1 MATIIS
7 DNITS
12 PLGFTT
18 EQTYKAVREGKSGLA
33 HYPCENGKGGWNDLP
48 FPIEASLFE
57 EEQWDKIMVDGFSK
71 FESLVLHSVK
81 AAISTLLFNKE
92 RAILIL
98 SSTKGDIDE
107 LHITNYELPSPT
119 PNTQHPSSN
128 SLADSAK
135 KVSLAI
141 GIENDP
147 IVVCNACISGVS
159 AIILGQ
165 RLVDCGNFT
174 HVIVCGADVQSRFIV
189 SGFQSL
195 KALSDEPC
203 RPFDIDR
210 LGLNLGEAAASI
222 VLSREMNFPNGWK
235 VDKGAV
241 CNDAYHISAP
251 HPKGLGAGLALS
263 KMKDYYNPISVIG
276 VHGTATMYNDQ
287 MESKAIEEAGLQD
300 VPLSALKGYF
310 GHTMG
315 AAGVLETI
323 IMMRALE
330 DGMILPS
337 KGFETCGVSGKVKM
351 SDKPMMAKG
360 NTFIKM
366 LSGFGGCNGAVRV
379 SDRQLPQIIVND
391 ILISQ
396 THSVKITQ
404 DEIIVDGDR
413 LDVTSHGKEMLTEIY
428 KTKIG
433 DYPKFYKMDM
443 LSRLAFV
450 ASELLIDSEGHRSKD
465 EDQRTLNSN
474 LSTLNSSRAIV
485 FFNHSSSII
494 ADRQYLKSI
503 EKEDFYPSPAAFVY
517 TLPNITTGEIA
528 LRNGYHGETSF
539 YLLAQRNEKLMQRVI
554 KSTFIDRDTKSIIGG
569 WIDCPSEDEFECEIS
584 LFCKE

>member
-1 MATIIS
+1 VATIIS

-12 PLGFTT
+12 PLGLTT
-18 EQTYKAVREGKSGLA
+18 EQTYRAVREGKSGLA
-33 HYPCENGKGGWNDLP
+33 HYPCENGEGGWNDLP
-48 FPIEASLFE
+48 FPIEASLFKK
-57 EEQWDKIMVDGFSK
+57 EQWDKIMVDGFSK

-81 AAISTLLFNKE
+81 AAISTLIFNKE

-98 SSTKGDIDE
+98 SSTKGDVEDF
-107 LHITNYELPSPT
+107 LSPT

-135 KVSLAI
+135 KVSQAI

-147 IVVCNACISGVS
+147 IVVCNACISGIS

-203 RPFDIDR
+203 RPFDIER
-210 LGLNLGEAAASI
+210 LGLNLGEAAATI
-222 VLSREMNFPNGWK
+222 VLSREMNFPDGWK
-235 VDKGAV
+235 VDKGAI

-251 HPKGLGAGLALS
+251 HPKGLGAGMALG
-263 KMKDYYNPISVIG
+263 KMKDADNPISVIG

-287 MESKAIEEAGLQD
+287 MESKAIEMAGLQD

-404 DEIIVDGDR
+404 DEIIVDGNR
-413 LDVTSHGKEMLTEIY
+413 LDVKSHGKEMLTEVY

-450 ASELLIDSEGHRSKD
+450 ASELLIDSEGQRSKD
-465 EDQRTLNSN
+465 EGEFSISN
-474 LSTLNSSRAIV
+474 DRAIV
-485 FFNHSSSII
+485 LFNHSSSII

-503 EKEDFYPSPAAFVY
+503 EKDDFYPSPAAFVY

-539 YLLAQRNEKLMQRVI
+539 YLLAERNEKLMQRVI

-569 WIDCPSEDEFECEIS
+569 WIDCLSEDEFECEIS

>member
-1 MATIIS
+1 MATVIS
-7 DNITS
+7 NNITS
-12 PLGFTT
+12 PLGLTT
-18 EQTYKAVREGKSGLA
+18 EQTYKAVREGKSGLS
-33 HYPCENGKGGWNDLP
+33 HYPCENGEGGWNDLP
-48 FPIEASLFE
+48 FSVEASLFNK
-57 EEQWDKIMVDGFSK
+57 EQWDKIMVDGFSK

-81 AAISTLLFNKE
+81 AAISTLIFNKE

-98 SSTKGDIDE
+98 SSTKGDIE
-107 LHITNYELPSPT
+107 LLEKGEEMP
-119 PNTQHPSSN
+119 
-128 SLADSAK
+128 SLADAAK

-165 RLVDCGNFT
+165 RLVDCGNYT
-174 HVIVCGADVQSRFIV
+174 HAIVCGADVQSRFIV

-203 RPFDIDR
+203 RPFDIER
-210 LGLNLGEAAASI
+210 LGLNLGETAATI

-235 VDKGAV
+235 VDKGAI

-251 HPKGLGAGLALS
+251 HPKGLGAGMALS
-263 KMKDYYNPISVIG
+263 KMKNADNPISVIG

-287 MESKAIEEAGLQD
+287 MESKAIEMADLQD

-330 DGMILPS
+330 DNVILPS

-351 SDKPMMAKG
+351 SDKPMTTEG
-360 NTFIKM
+360 NTFVKM
-366 LSGFGGCNGAVRV
+366 LSGFGGCNGVVRV
-379 SDRQLPQIIVND
+379 SDRPLPQIIDDD
-391 ILISQ
+391 ILVSQ

-404 DEIIVDGDR
+404 DEVVVDGSR
-413 LDVTSHGKEMLTEIY
+413 LDVKSRGKEMLTEVY

-450 ASELLIDSEGHRSKD
+450 ASELLIESEG
-465 EDQRTLNSN
+465 QRTLNSN
-474 LSTLNSSRAIV
+474 PSTLDSSRAVIL
-485 FFNHSSSII
+485 FNHSSSII
-494 ADRQYLKSI
+494 ADRQYVKSI
-503 EKEDFYPSPAAFVY
+503 KKDDFFPSPAAFVY

-539 YLLAQRNEKLMQRVI
+539 YLLAERNEKLMQMVI
-554 KSTFIDRDTKSIIGG
+554 KSTFIDHDIKSVIGG

-584 LFCKE
+584 IFCKE

>member
-1 MATIIS
+1 MATVIS
-7 DNITS
+7 NNITS
-12 PLGFTT
+12 PLGLTT
-18 EQTYKAVREGKSGLA
+18 EQTYKAVREGKSGLS
-33 HYPCENGKGGWNDLP
+33 HYPCENGEGGWNDLP
-48 FPIEASLFE
+48 FSVEASLFNK
-57 EEQWDKIMVDGFSK
+57 EQWDKIMVDGFSK

-81 AAISTLLFNKE
+81 AAISTLIFNKE

-98 SSTKGDIDE
+98 SSTKGDIE
-107 LHITNYELPSPT
+107 LLEKGEEMP
-119 PNTQHPSSN
+119 
-128 SLADSAK
+128 SLADAAK

-165 RLVDCGNFT
+165 RLVDCGNYT
-174 HVIVCGADVQSRFIV
+174 HAIVCGADVQSRFIV

-203 RPFDIDR
+203 RPFDIER
-210 LGLNLGEAAASI
+210 LGLNLGETAATI

-235 VDKGAV
+235 VDKGAI

-251 HPKGLGAGLALS
+251 HPKGLGAGMALS
-263 KMKDYYNPISVIG
+263 KMKNADNPISVIG

-287 MESKAIEEAGLQD
+287 MESKAIEMADLQD

-330 DGMILPS
+330 DNMILPS

-351 SDKPMMAKG
+351 SDMPMKAEG
-360 NTFIKM
+360 NTFVKM
-366 LSGFGGCNGAVRV
+366 LSGFGGCNGAIRV
-379 SDRQLPQIIVND
+379 SDSSLPMIIVND
-391 ILISQ
+391 ILVRQS
-396 THSVKITQ
+396 HSVKITQ
-404 DEIIVDGDR
+404 DEILVDGNR
-413 LDVTSHGKEMLTEIY
+413 FDVQSRGKEMLTEVY

-433 DYPKFYKMDM
+433 DYPKFYKMDVR
-443 LSRLAFV
+443 SRLAFV
-450 ASELLIDSEGHRSKD
+450 ASELIIESEG
-465 EDQRTLNSN
+465 QRTLNSN
-474 LSTLNSSRAIV
+474 PSTLNSSRAV
-485 FFNHSSSII
+485 VLFNHSSSII
-494 ADRQYLKSI
+494 ADRQYVKSI
-503 EKEDFYPSPAAFVY
+503 KKDDFFPSPAAYVY

-539 YLLAQRNEKLMQRVI
+539 YLLAERNEELMQRVI
-554 KSTFIDRDTKSIIGG
+554 KSTFIDRDVKSVIGG
-569 WIDCPSEDEFECEIS
+569 WIDCPSEEEFECEIS
-584 LFCKE
+584 IFCKE

>member
-12 PLGFTT
+12 PLGQTT
-18 EQTYKAVREGKSGLA
+18 EQTYKAVREGKSGLS
-33 HYPCENGKGGWNDLP
+33 HYPCENGEGGWNDLP
-48 FPIEASLFE
+48 FSVEASLFNK
-57 EEQWDKIMVDGFSK
+57 EQWDKIMVDGFSK

-81 AAISTLLFNKE
+81 AAISTLIFNKE

-98 SSTKGDIDE
+98 SSTKGDIE
-107 LHITNYELPSPT
+107 LLEKGEEMP
-119 PNTQHPSSN
+119 
-128 SLADSAK
+128 SLADAAK

-165 RLVDCGNFT
+165 RLVDCGNYT
-174 HVIVCGADVQSRFIV
+174 HAIVCGADVQSRFIV

-203 RPFDIDR
+203 RPFDIER
-210 LGLNLGEAAASI
+210 LGLNLGEAAATI
-222 VLSREMNFPNGWK
+222 VLSREMNSPNGWK

-251 HPKGLGAGLALS
+251 HPKGLGAGMALS
-263 KMKDYYNPISVIG
+263 KMKDADNSISVIG

-323 IMMRALE
+323 IVMRALE
-330 DGMILPS
+330 DNVILPS
-337 KGFETCGVSGKVKM
+337 KGFETCGVSGKVKV
-351 SDKPMMAKG
+351 SDKPMTAEG
-360 NTFIKM
+360 NTFVKM
-366 LSGFGGCNGAVRV
+366 LSGFGGCNGVVRV
-379 SDRQLPQIIVND
+379 SNRPLPQIIDND
-391 ILISQ
+391 ILVSQ

-404 DEIIVDGDR
+404 DEIVVDGNR
-413 LDVTSHGKEMLTEIY
+413 LDVKSHGKEMLTEVY

-443 LSRLAFV
+443 LSRLAFI
-450 ASELLIDSEGHRSKD
+450 ASELIIESEG
-465 EDQRTLNSN
+465 QRTLNSN
-474 LSTLNSSRAIV
+474 PSTLNSSRAV
-485 FFNHSSSII
+485 VLFNHSSSII
-494 ADRQYLKSI
+494 ADRQYVKSI
-503 EKEDFYPSPAAFVY
+503 EKDDFFPSPAAFVY

-539 YLLAQRNEKLMQRVI
+539 YLLAERNEKLMQRVI
-554 KSTFIDRDTKSIIGG
+554 KSTFIDSDIKSVIGG
-569 WIDCPSEDEFECEIS
+569 WIDCPSEEEFECEIS
-584 LFCKE
+584 IFCKE

>member
-1 MATIIS
+1 MATVIS

-12 PLGFTT
+12 PLGLTT
-18 EQTYKAVREGKSGLA
+18 EQTYKAVREGKSGLS
-33 HYPCENGKGGWNDLP
+33 HYPCENGEGGWNDLP
-48 FPIEASLFE
+48 FPIEASLFSK
-57 EEQWDKIMVDGFSK
+57 EQWDKIMVNGFSK

-81 AAISTLLFNKE
+81 AAISTLIFNKE

-98 SSTKGDIDE
+98 SSTKGDIE
-107 LHITNYELPSPT
+107 LLEKGEDMP
-119 PNTQHPSSN
+119 
-128 SLADSAK
+128 SLADAAK

-165 RLVDCGNFT
+165 RLVDCGNYT

-203 RPFDIDR
+203 KPFDIER
-210 LGLNLGEAAASI
+210 LGLNLGEAAATI
-222 VLSREMNFPNGWK
+222 VLSREIDFPKGWK

-263 KMKDYYNPISVIG
+263 KMKEADAPISVIG

-287 MESKAIEEAGLQD
+287 MESKAIEMAELQS

-330 DGMILPS
+330 DNVILPS

-351 SDKPMMAKG
+351 SDKLMTAEG
-360 NTFIKM
+360 HTFVKM
-366 LSGFGGCNGAVRV
+366 LSGFGGCNGAIRV
-379 SDRQLPQIIVND
+379 SDSSLPMIIVND
-391 ILISQ
+391 ILVRQS
-396 THSVKITQ
+396 HSVKITQ
-404 DEIIVDGDR
+404 DEIIVDGNR
-413 LDVTSHGKEMLTEIY
+413 LDVKSHGKEMLTEVY

-450 ASELLIDSEGHRSKD
+450 ASELLIEFEG
-465 EDQRTLNSN
+465 QRTLNSTP
-474 LSTLNSSRAIV
+474 STLNTNRAV
-485 FFNHSSSII
+485 VLFNHSSSII
-494 ADRQYLKSI
+494 ADRQYVKSI
-503 EKEDFYPSPAAFVY
+503 EKNDFFPSPAAFVY

-539 YLLAQRNEKLMQRVI
+539 YLLAERNEKLMQRVI
-554 KSTFIDRDTKSIIGG
+554 KSTFIDRDIKSVIGG

-584 LFCKE
+584 IFSKE

>member
-1 MATIIS
+1 MATVIS

-12 PLGFTT
+12 PLGLTT
-18 EQTYKAVREGKSGLA
+18 EQTYKAVCQGKSGLS
-33 HYPCENGKGGWNDLP
+33 HYPCENGEGGWNDLP
-48 FPIEASLFE
+48 FPIEASLFSK
-57 EEQWDKIMVDGFSK
+57 EQWDKILVEGFSK

-81 AAISTLLFNKE
+81 AAISTLIFNKE

-98 SSTKGDIDE
+98 SSTKGDIE
-107 LHITNYELPSPT
+107 LLEKGEEMP
-119 PNTQHPSSN
+119 
-128 SLADSAK
+128 SLADAAK

-165 RLVDCGNFT
+165 RLVDCGNYT

-189 SGFQSL
+189 SGFQAL

-203 RPFDIDR
+203 RPFDIER
-210 LGLNLGEAAASI
+210 LGLNLGEAAATI

-235 VDKGAV
+235 VDKGTV

-251 HPKGLGAGLALS
+251 HPKGLGAGMALS
-263 KMKDYYNPISVIG
+263 KMKDADAPISVIG

-287 MESKAIEEAGLQD
+287 MESKAIEMAELES

-323 IMMRALE
+323 IVMKALE
-330 DGMILPS
+330 DDVILPS

-351 SDKPMMAKG
+351 SDKLMTVEG
-360 NTFIKM
+360 HTFVKM
-366 LSGFGGCNGAVRV
+366 LSGFGGCNGAIRV
-379 SDRQLPQIIVND
+379 SDSSLPMIIVND
-391 ILISQ
+391 ILVRQS
-396 THSVKITQ
+396 HSVKITQ
-404 DEIIVDGDR
+404 DEIVVDGNR
-413 LDVTSHGKEMLTEIY
+413 LDVKSHGKEMLTEVY

-450 ASELLIDSEGHRSKD
+450 ASELLIES
-465 EDQRTLNSN
+465 EDQRTQNSN
-474 LSTLNSSRAIV
+474 PSTQNSDRAV
-485 FFNHSSSII
+485 VLFNHSSSII
-494 ADRQYLKSI
+494 ADRQYVKSI
-503 EKEDFYPSPAAFVY
+503 EKDDFFPSPAAFVY

-539 YLLAQRNEKLMQRVI
+539 YLLAERNEKLMQRVI
-554 KSTFIDRDTKSIIGG
+554 KSTFIDRDIKSVIGG
-569 WIDCPSEDEFECEIS
+569 WIDCPSEDKFECEIS
-584 LFCKE
+584 IFSKE

>member
-1 MATIIS
+1 MASVIS

-12 PLGFTT
+12 PLGLTT
-18 EQTYKAVREGKSGLA
+18 EQTYKAVCEGTSGLK
-33 HYPCENGKGGWNDLP
+33 HYPCEDGKGGWNDLP
-48 FPIEASLFE
+48 FPIEASLFCK
-57 EEQWDKIMVDGFSK
+57 EQWDKIMVDGFSK
-71 FESLVLHSVK
+71 FESLVLYSVK
-81 AAISTLLFNKE
+81 AAISTLTFDKE

-98 SSTKGDIDE
+98 SSTKGDIE
-107 LHITNYELPSPT
+107 LLEKGEDMP
-119 PNTQHPSSN
+119 
-128 SLADSAK
+128 SLADAAK
-135 KVSLAI
+135 KVSQAI

-165 RLVDCGNFT
+165 RLVDCDNYT
-174 HVIVCGADVQSRFIV
+174 HAIVCGADVQSRFIV

-203 RPFDIDR
+203 KPFDIER
-210 LGLNLGEAAASI
+210 LGLNLGEAAAAI
-222 VLSREMNFPNGWK
+222 VLSREFDFPNGWK

-251 HPKGLGAGLALS
+251 HPKGLGAGLALG
-263 KMKDYYNPISVIG
+263 KVKDADKSISVIG

-287 MESKAIEEAGLQD
+287 MESKAIEMAALQD

-330 DGMILPS
+330 DGVILPS
-337 KGFETCGVSGKVKM
+337 KGYETCGVSGKVKM
-351 SDKPMMAKG
+351 SDKPMTAEG

-379 SDRQLPQIIVND
+379 SDRTFSQVIVND
-391 ILISQ
+391 ILVKQS
-396 THSVKITQ
+396 HSVRITQ
-404 DEIIVDGDR
+404 EEIVVDGER
-413 LDVTSHGKEMLTEIY
+413 LSLESRGKEMLTEVY

-433 DYPKFYKMDM
+433 DYPKFYKMDI
-443 LSRLAFV
+443 LSRLAFI
-450 ASELLIDSEGHRSKD
+450 ASELLIESEGQRSKD
-465 EDQRTLNSN
+465 EGQFSISQD
-474 LSTLNSSRAIV
+474 RAV
-485 FFNHSSSII
+485 VLFNHSSSII
-494 ADRQYLKSI
+494 ADRQYIKSI
-503 EKEDFYPSPAAFVY
+503 EKDDFFPSPAAFVY

-528 LRNGYHGETSF
+528 LRNGYHCETSF
-539 YLLAQRNEKLMQRVI
+539 YLLAERNEKLMQRVI
-554 KSTFIDRDTKSIIGG
+554 KSTFIDRDIKSVIGG
-569 WIDCPSEDEFECEIS
+569 WIDCPSEDMFECDIRIYV
-584 LFCKE
+584 KE

>member
-1 MATIIS
+1 MATVIS

-12 PLGFTT
+12 PLGLTT
-18 EQTYKAVREGKSGLA
+18 GQTYKAVCEGKSGLA
-33 HYPCENGKGGWNDLP
+33 HYPCEDGKGGWNDLP
-48 FPIEASLFE
+48 FPIEASLFK

-81 AAISTLLFNKE
+81 SAISTLDFDKE

-98 SSTKGDIDE
+98 SSTKGDIE
-107 LHITNYELPSPT
+107 LLEKGEDML
-119 PNTQHPSSN
+119 

-165 RLVDCGNFT
+165 RLVDCGNYT
-174 HVIVCGADVQSRFIV
+174 HVIVCGADVQGRFIV

-203 RPFDIDR
+203 RPFDIER
-210 LGLNLGEAAASI
+210 LGLNLGEAAATI
-222 VLSREMNFPNGWK
+222 VLSREMDFPKGWK

-251 HPKGLGAGLALS
+251 HPKGLGAGLALG
-263 KMKDYYNPISVIG
+263 KMKDADEPISVIG

-287 MESKAIEEAGLQD
+287 MESKAIEMAELQD

-323 IMMRALE
+323 IMMRALG
-330 DGMILPS
+330 DGVILPS

-351 SDKPMMAKG
+351 SDKQMTAEG
-360 NTFIKM
+360 NTFVKM

-379 SDRQLPQIIVND
+379 SDRTLPQIIDNE
-391 ILISQ
+391 ILVKQS
-396 THSVKITQ
+396 HSVKITQ
-404 DEIIVDGDR
+404 EEIIVDGER
-413 LDVTSHGKEMLTEIY
+413 LDLELRGKEMLTEVY

-450 ASELLIDSEGHRSKD
+450 ASELLIGCEGQRSKD
-465 EDQRTLNSN
+465 EGQ
-474 LSTLNSSRAIV
+474 LSISKDRAV
-485 FFNHSSSII
+485 VLFNHSSSII
-494 ADRQYLKSI
+494 ADRQYVKSI
-503 EKEDFYPSPAAFVY
+503 EKDDFFPSPAAFVY

-539 YLLAQRNEKLMQRVI
+539 YLLAERNEKLMQRVI
-554 KSTFIDRDTKSIIGG
+554 KSTFIDRDIKSVIGG
-569 WIDCPSEDEFECEIS
+569 WIDCPSEDKFECEINI
-584 LFCKE
+584 FDKV

>member
-1 MATIIS
+1 MATVIS

-12 PLGFTT
+12 PLGLTT
-18 EQTYKAVREGKSGLA
+18 EQTYKAVRQGKSGLA
-33 HYPCENGKGGWNDLP
+33 HYPCEDGKGGWNDLP
-48 FPIEASLFE
+48 FPIEASLFNK
-57 EEQWDKIMVDGFSK
+57 EQWDKIMVDGFSK

-81 AAISTLLFNKE
+81 AAISTMVFNKE

-107 LHITNYELPSPT
+107 LQITNYELPSPT

-128 SLADSAK
+128 TLADAAK
-135 KVSLAI
+135 KVSMAI

-165 RLVDCGNFT
+165 RLVDCGNYT
-174 HVIVCGADVQSRFIV
+174 HAIVCGADVQSRFIV

-203 RPFDIDR
+203 RPFDIER
-210 LGLNLGEAAASI
+210 LGLNLGEAAATI
-222 VLSREMNFPNGWK
+222 VLSREFDFPNGWK

-251 HPKGLGAGLALS
+251 HPKGLGAGLALR
-263 KMKDYYNPISVIG
+263 KMKDADNPIFVIG

-287 MESKAIEEAGLQD
+287 MESKAIEEAELQD

-330 DGMILPS
+330 DGVILPS
-337 KGFETCGVSGKVKM
+337 KGYDTCGVSGKVKM
-351 SDKPMMAKG
+351 SGKLMTAEG
-360 NTFIKM
+360 NTFVKM

-379 SDRQLPQIIVND
+379 SDRSLSMTIVND
-391 ILISQ
+391 ILVSQ
-396 THSVKITQ
+396 THSVSITQ
-404 DEIIVDGDR
+404 DEIIVDGNR
-413 LDVTSHGKEMLTEIY
+413 LDVKSHGKEMLTEVY

-450 ASELLIDSEGHRSKD
+450 ASELLIESEG
-465 EDQRTLNSN
+465 QRAKGKSLKAKGKSQ
-474 LSTLNSSRAIV
+474 RAV
-485 FFNHSSSII
+485 VLFNHSSSII
-494 ADRQYLKSI
+494 ADRQYMKSI
-503 EKEDFYPSPAAFVY
+503 EKDDFFPSPAAFVY

-539 YLLAQRNEKLMQRVI
+539 YLLAERNEELMQRVI
-554 KSTFIDRDTKSIIGG
+554 KSTFIDREIKSIIGG
-569 WIDCPSEDEFECEIS
+569 WIDCPSEDKFECEIKIFS
-584 LFCKE
+584 VKE

>member
-1 MATIIS
+1 MATVIS

-12 PLGFTT
+12 PLGLTT
-18 EQTYKAVREGKSGLA
+18 EQTYKAVRQGKSGLS
-33 HYPCENGKGGWNDLP
+33 HYPCENGEGGWNDLP
-48 FPIEASLFE
+48 FPIEASLFNK
-57 EEQWDKIMVDGFSK
+57 EQWDKIMVDGFSK

-81 AAISTLLFNKE
+81 AAISTLIFNKE

-98 SSTKGDIDE
+98 SSTKGDIE
-107 LHITNYELPSPT
+107 LLEKGEDMS
-119 PNTQHPSSN
+119 
-128 SLADSAK
+128 SLADAAK
-135 KVSLAI
+135 KVSMAI

-165 RLVDCGNFT
+165 RLVDCGNYSN
-174 HVIVCGADVQSRFIV
+174 VIVCGADVQSRFIV
-189 SGFQSL
+189 SGFQAL
-195 KALSDEPC
+195 KALSEEPC
-203 RPFDIDR
+203 RPFDIER
-210 LGLNLGEAAASI
+210 LGLNLGEAAATI
-222 VLSREMNFPNGWK
+222 VLSSEMNSPKGWK
-235 VDKGAV
+235 IDKGAI

-251 HPKGLGAGLALS
+251 HPKGLGAGMALR
-263 KMKDYYNPISVIG
+263 KMKDADNPISVIG

-287 MESKAIEEAGLQD
+287 MESKAIEMAELQD

-323 IMMRALE
+323 ITMRALE
-330 DGMILPS
+330 DGLILPS
-337 KGFETCGVSGKVKM
+337 KGFETCGVSGKVKI
-351 SDKPMMAKG
+351 SDKSVMVHG
-360 NTFIKM
+360 NTFVKM

-379 SDRQLPQIIVND
+379 SDRFLPMIIVND
-391 ILISQ
+391 ILVSQ
-396 THSVKITQ
+396 THSVRITQ
-404 DEIIVDGDR
+404 DEIVVDGNR
-413 LDVTSHGKEMLTEIY
+413 LDVKSHGKEMLTEVY

-433 DYPKFYKMDM
+433 NYPKFYKMDM

-450 ASELLIDSEGHRSKD
+450 ASELLIGCD
-465 EDQRTLNSN
+465 EENDDHSN
-474 LSTLNSSRAIV
+474 DRAV
-485 FFNHSSSII
+485 VLFNHSSSII

-503 EKEDFYPSPAAFVY
+503 EKDDFYPSPAAFVY

-539 YLLAQRNEKLMQRVI
+539 YLLAERNEKLMQRVI
-554 KSTFIDRDTKSIIGG
+554 KSTFIDRDIKSVIGG

>member
-1 MATIIS
+1 MATVIS

-12 PLGFTT
+12 PLGLTT
-18 EQTYKAVREGKSGLA
+18 EQTYKAVREGRSGLS
-33 HYPCENGKGGWNDLP
+33 HYPCENGEGGWNDLP
-48 FPIEASLFE
+48 FPIEASLFNK
-57 EEQWDKIMVDGFSK
+57 EQWDKIMVDGFSK

-81 AAISTLLFNKE
+81 AAISTLIFNKE

-98 SSTKGDIDE
+98 SSTKGDIE
-107 LHITNYELPSPT
+107 LLEKGEEMP
-119 PNTQHPSSN
+119 
-128 SLADSAK
+128 SLADAAK

-165 RLVDCGNFT
+165 RLVDCGNYT

-203 RPFDIDR
+203 RPFDIER
-210 LGLNLGEAAASI
+210 LGLNLGEAAATI
-222 VLSREMNFPNGWK
+222 VLSREINFPKGWK

-263 KMKDYYNPISVIG
+263 KMKEADAPISVIG

-287 MESKAIEEAGLQD
+287 MESKAIEMAELQS

-330 DGMILPS
+330 DDVILPS

-351 SDKPMMAKG
+351 SDKLMTAEG
-360 NTFIKM
+360 HTFVKM
-366 LSGFGGCNGAVRV
+366 LSGFGGCNGAIRV
-379 SDRQLPQIIVND
+379 SDSSLPMIIVND
-391 ILISQ
+391 ILVRQS
-396 THSVKITQ
+396 HSVKITQ
-404 DEIIVDGDR
+404 DEILVDGNR
-413 LDVTSHGKEMLTEIY
+413 FDVQSRGKEMLTEVY

-443 LSRLAFV
+443 LSRLAFI
-450 ASELLIDSEGHRSKD
+450 ASELLIEFEG
-465 EDQRTLNSN
+465 QRTLNPN
-474 LSTLNSSRAIV
+474 LSTLTSNRAV
-485 FFNHSSSII
+485 VLFNHSSSII
-494 ADRQYLKSI
+494 ADRQYVKSI
-503 EKEDFYPSPAAFVY
+503 EKDDFFPSPAAFVY

-539 YLLAQRNEKLMQRVI
+539 YLLADRNEKLMQRVI
-554 KSTFIDRDTKSIIGG
+554 KSTFIDRDIKSVIGG

-584 LFCKE
+584 IFSKE

>member
-12 PLGFTT
+12 PLGLTT
-18 EQTYKAVREGKSGLA
+18 EQTYKAVCQGKSGLS
-33 HYPCENGKGGWNDLP
+33 HYPCENGEGGWNDLP
-48 FPIEASLFE
+48 FPIEASLFNK
-57 EEQWDKIMVDGFSK
+57 EQWDKIMVDGFSK

-81 AAISTLLFNKE
+81 AAISTLIFNKE

-98 SSTKGDIDE
+98 SSTKGDIE
-107 LHITNYELPSPT
+107 LLEKGEDMP
-119 PNTQHPSSN
+119 
-128 SLADSAK
+128 SLADAAK
-135 KVSLAI
+135 KVSMAI

-165 RLVDCGNFT
+165 RLVDCGNYSN
-174 HVIVCGADVQSRFIV
+174 VIVCGADVQSRFIV

-195 KALSDEPC
+195 KALSEEPC
-203 RPFDIDR
+203 RPFDIER
-210 LGLNLGEAAASI
+210 LGLNLGEAAATI
-222 VLSREMNFPNGWK
+222 VLSSEMNSPKGWK

-251 HPKGLGAGLALS
+251 HPKGLGAGMALC
-263 KMKDYYNPISVIG
+263 KMKDADNPISVIG

-287 MESKAIEEAGLQD
+287 MESKAIEMAELQD

-330 DGMILPS
+330 DDVILPS
-337 KGFETCGVSGKVKM
+337 KGYETCGVSGKVKM
-351 SDKPMMAKG
+351 SDKSVMVHG
-360 NTFIKM
+360 NTFVKM

-379 SDRQLPQIIVND
+379 SDRFLPMIIVND
-391 ILISQ
+391 ILVSQ
-396 THSVKITQ
+396 THSVRITQ
-404 DEIIVDGDR
+404 DEIIVDGNR
-413 LDVTSHGKEMLTEIY
+413 LDVKSHGKEMLTEVY

-450 ASELLIDSEGHRSKD
+450 ASELLIESEG
-465 EDQRTLNSN
+465 QRAKGKSLKAKVESQ
-474 LSTLNSSRAIV
+474 RAV
-485 FFNHSSSII
+485 VLFNHSSSII
-494 ADRQYLKSI
+494 ADRQYMKSI
-503 EKEDFYPSPAAFVY
+503 EKDDFFPSPAAFVY

-539 YLLAQRNEKLMQRVI
+539 YILAERNEKLMQRVI
-554 KSTFIDRDTKSIIGG
+554 KSTFIDREIKSIIGG
-569 WIDCPSEDEFECEIS
+569 WIDCPSEDKFECDIRIYV
-584 LFCKE
+584 KQ

>member
-12 PLGFTT
+12 PLGLTT
-18 EQTYKAVREGKSGLA
+18 EQTYKAVRQGKSGLS
-33 HYPCENGKGGWNDLP
+33 HYPCENGEGGWNDLP
-48 FPIEASLFE
+48 FPIEASLFKK
-57 EEQWDKIMVDGFSK
+57 EQWDKIMVDGFSK

-81 AAISTLLFNKE
+81 AAISTLIFNKE

-98 SSTKGDIDE
+98 SSTKGDIE
-107 LHITNYELPSPT
+107 LLEKGEDMP
-119 PNTQHPSSN
+119 
-128 SLADSAK
+128 SLANAAK
-135 KVSLAI
+135 KVSMAI

-165 RLVDCGNFT
+165 RLVDCGNYSN
-174 HVIVCGADVQSRFIV
+174 VIVCGADVQSRFIV
-189 SGFQSL
+189 SGFQAL
-195 KALSDEPC
+195 KALSEEPC
-203 RPFDIDR
+203 RPFDIER
-210 LGLNLGEAAASI
+210 LGLNLGEAAATI
-222 VLSREMNFPNGWK
+222 VLSSEMNSPKGWK

-251 HPKGLGAGLALS
+251 HPKGLGAGMALC
-263 KMKDYYNPISVIG
+263 KMKDADNLISVIG

-287 MESKAIEEAGLQD
+287 MESKAIEMAELQD

-330 DGMILPS
+330 DDVILPS
-337 KGFETCGVSGKVKM
+337 KGYETCGVSGKVKM
-351 SDKPMMAKG
+351 SDKPMTAEG
-360 NTFIKM
+360 NTFVKM

-379 SDRQLPQIIVND
+379 SDRFLPMIIVND
-391 ILISQ
+391 ILVSQ

-404 DEIIVDGDR
+404 DEIVVDGNR
-413 LDVTSHGKEMLTEIY
+413 LDVKSNGKEMLTEVY

-450 ASELLIDSEGHRSKD
+450 ASELLIEAEG
-465 EDQRTLNSN
+465 QRTLNSN
-474 LSTLNSSRAIV
+474 PSTLNYSRAIV
-485 FFNHSSSII
+485 LFNHSSSII
-494 ADRQYLKSI
+494 ADRQYVKSI
-503 EKEDFYPSPAAFVY
+503 EKDDFFPSPAAFVY

-539 YLLAQRNEKLMQRVI
+539 YLLAERNEKLMQRVI
-554 KSTFIDRDTKSIIGG
+554 KSTFIDRDIKSVIGG

-584 LFCKE
+584 VFCKE

>member
-1 MATIIS
+1 
-7 DNITS
+7 
-12 PLGFTT
+12 
-18 EQTYKAVREGKSGLA
+18 
-33 HYPCENGKGGWNDLP
+33 
-48 FPIEASLFE
+48 
-57 EEQWDKIMVDGFSK
+57 MVNGFSK
-71 FESLVLHSVK
+71 FESLVLYSVK
-81 AAISTLLFNKE
+81 AAISTLIFNKE

-98 SSTKGDIDE
+98 SSTKGDIE
-107 LHITNYELPSPT
+107 LLEKGEEMP
-119 PNTQHPSSN
+119 
-128 SLADSAK
+128 SLADAAK

-165 RLVDCGNFT
+165 RLVDCGNYT
-174 HVIVCGADVQSRFIV
+174 HAIVCGADVQSRFIV

-203 RPFDIDR
+203 RPFDIER
-210 LGLNLGEAAASI
+210 LGLNLGEAAATI
-222 VLSREMNFPNGWK
+222 VLSREMNSPNGWK

-251 HPKGLGAGLALS
+251 HPKGLGAGMALS
-263 KMKDYYNPISVIG
+263 KMKNADNPISVIG

-287 MESKAIEEAGLQD
+287 MESKAIEMADLQD

-330 DGMILPS
+330 DNVILPS

-351 SDKPMMAKG
+351 SDKSMTAEG
-360 NTFIKM
+360 NTFVKM
-366 LSGFGGCNGAVRV
+366 LSGFGGCNGVVRV
-379 SDRQLPQIIVND
+379 SDRPLPQIIDND
-391 ILISQ
+391 ILVSQ

-404 DEIIVDGDR
+404 DEVVVDGSR
-413 LDVTSHGKEMLTEIY
+413 LDVKSRGKEMLTEVY

-450 ASELLIDSEGHRSKD
+450 ASELLIESEG
-465 EDQRTLNSN
+465 QRTLNSN
-474 LSTLNSSRAIV
+474 SSTLNSSRAV
-485 FFNHSSSII
+485 VLFNHSSSII
-494 ADRQYLKSI
+494 ADRQYVKSI
-503 EKEDFYPSPAAFVY
+503 EKDDFFPSPAAFVY

-539 YLLAQRNEKLMQRVI
+539 YLLAERNEELMQRVI
-554 KSTFIDRDTKSIIGG
+554 KSTFIDRDVKSVIGG

-584 LFCKE
+584 IFCKE

>member
-12 PLGFTT
+12 PLGQTT
-18 EQTYKAVREGKSGLA
+18 EQTYKAVREGKSGLS
-33 HYPCENGKGGWNDLP
+33 HYPCENGEGGWNDLP
-48 FPIEASLFE
+48 FSVEASLFNK
-57 EEQWDKIMVDGFSK
+57 EQWDKIMVDGFSK

-81 AAISTLLFNKE
+81 AAISTLIFNKE

-98 SSTKGDIDE
+98 SSTKGDIE
-107 LHITNYELPSPT
+107 LLEKGEEMP
-119 PNTQHPSSN
+119 
-128 SLADSAK
+128 SLADAAK

-165 RLVDCGNFT
+165 RLVDCGNYT
-174 HVIVCGADVQSRFIV
+174 HAIVCGADVQSRFIV

-203 RPFDIDR
+203 RPFDIER
-210 LGLNLGEAAASI
+210 LGLNLGEAAATI
-222 VLSREMNFPNGWK
+222 VLSREMNSPNGWK

-251 HPKGLGAGLALS
+251 HPKGLGAGMALS
-263 KMKDYYNPISVIG
+263 KMKDADNPISVIG

-287 MESKAIEEAGLQD
+287 MESKAIEMANLQD

-323 IMMRALE
+323 IVMRALE
-330 DGMILPS
+330 DNVILPS
-337 KGFETCGVSGKVKM
+337 KGFETCGVSGKVKV
-351 SDKPMMAKG
+351 SDKPMTAEG
-360 NTFIKM
+360 NTFVKM
-366 LSGFGGCNGAVRV
+366 LSGFGGCNGVVRV
-379 SDRQLPQIIVND
+379 SNRPLPQIIDND
-391 ILISQ
+391 ILVSQ

-404 DEIIVDGDR
+404 DEVVVDGSR
-413 LDVTSHGKEMLTEIY
+413 LDVKSRGKEMLTEVY

-443 LSRLAFV
+443 LSRLAFI
-450 ASELLIDSEGHRSKD
+450 ASELIIESEG
-465 EDQRTLNSN
+465 QRTLNSN
-474 LSTLNSSRAIV
+474 PSTLNSSRAV
-485 FFNHSSSII
+485 VLFNHSSSII
-494 ADRQYLKSI
+494 ADRQYVKSI
-503 EKEDFYPSPAAFVY
+503 EKDDFFPSPAAFVY

-539 YLLAQRNEKLMQRVI
+539 YLLAERNEKLMQRVI
-554 KSTFIDRDTKSIIGG
+554 KSTFIDSDIKSVIGG
-569 WIDCPSEDEFECEIS
+569 WIDCPSEEEFECEIS
-584 LFCKE
+584 IFCKE

>member
-12 PLGFTT
+12 PLGLTT
-18 EQTYKAVREGKSGLA
+18 EQTYKAVCQGKSGLL
-33 HYPCENGKGGWNDLP
+33 HYPCENGEGGWNDLP
-48 FPIEASLFE
+48 FPIEASLFNK
-57 EEQWDKIMVDGFSK
+57 EQWDKILVDGFSK
-71 FESLVLHSVK
+71 FESLVLYSVK
-81 AAISTLLFNKE
+81 AAISTLIFNKE

-98 SSTKGDIDE
+98 SSTKGDIE
-107 LHITNYELPSPT
+107 LLEKGEDIP
-119 PNTQHPSSN
+119 
-128 SLADSAK
+128 SLADAAK
-135 KVSLAI
+135 KVSMAI

-165 RLVDCGNFT
+165 RLVDCGNYSN
-174 HVIVCGADVQSRFIV
+174 VIVCGADVQSRFIV

-195 KALSDEPC
+195 KALSEEPC
-203 RPFDIDR
+203 RPFDIER
-210 LGLNLGEAAASI
+210 LGLNLGEAAATI
-222 VLSREMNFPNGWK
+222 VLSSEMNSPKGWK

-251 HPKGLGAGLALS
+251 HPKGLGAGMALC
-263 KMKDYYNPISVIG
+263 KMKDADNPISVIG

-287 MESKAIEEAGLQD
+287 MESKAIEMAELQD

-330 DGMILPS
+330 DDVILPS
-337 KGFETCGVSGKVKM
+337 KGYETCGVSGKVKM
-351 SDKPMMAKG
+351 SDKSVMVHG
-360 NTFIKM
+360 NTFVKM

-379 SDRQLPQIIVND
+379 SDRFLPMIIVND
-391 ILISQ
+391 ILVSQ
-396 THSVKITQ
+396 THSVRITQ
-404 DEIIVDGDR
+404 DEIIVDGNR
-413 LDVTSHGKEMLTEIY
+413 LDVKSHGKEMLTEVY

-443 LSRLAFV
+443 LSRLAFI
-450 ASELLIDSEGHRSKD
+450 ASELLIEAEGQRSKGKSQKAKV
-465 EDQRTLNSN
+465 ESQRAVVL
-474 LSTLNSSRAIV
+474 
-485 FFNHSSSII
+485 FNHSSSII
-494 ADRQYLKSI
+494 ADRQYVKSI
-503 EKEDFYPSPAAFVY
+503 EKDDFFPSPAAFVY

-539 YLLAQRNEKLMQRVI
+539 YLLAERNEKLMQRVI
-554 KSTFIDRDTKSIIGG
+554 KSTFIDRDIKSIIGG
-569 WIDCPSEDEFECEIS
+569 WIDCPSEDMFECDIRIYV
-584 LFCKE
+584 KQ

>member
-1 MATIIS
+1 MATVIS
-7 DNITS
+7 NNITS
-12 PLGFTT
+12 PLGLTT
-18 EQTYKAVREGKSGLA
+18 EQTYKAVREGKSGLS
-33 HYPCENGKGGWNDLP
+33 HYPCENGEGGWNDLP
-48 FPIEASLFE
+48 FSIEASLFKK
-57 EEQWDKIMVDGFSK
+57 EQWDEIVVDGFSK

-81 AAISTLLFNKE
+81 EAISTLIFNKE

-98 SSTKGDIDE
+98 SSTKGDIE
-107 LHITNYELPSPT
+107 LLEKGEEMP
-119 PNTQHPSSN
+119 
-128 SLADSAK
+128 SLADAAK

-165 RLVDCGNFT
+165 RLVDCGNYT

-203 RPFDIDR
+203 RPFDIER
-210 LGLNLGEAAASI
+210 LGLNLGEAAATI
-222 VLSREMNFPNGWK
+222 VLSREMNSPNGWK

-251 HPKGLGAGLALS
+251 HPKGLGAGMALS
-263 KMKDYYNPISVIG
+263 KMKNADNPISVIG

-287 MESKAIEEAGLQD
+287 MESKAIEMADLQD

-330 DGMILPS
+330 DNMILPS
-337 KGFETCGVSGKVKM
+337 KGCETCGVSGKVKM
-351 SDKPMMAKG
+351 SDKSMTAEG
-360 NTFIKM
+360 NTFVKM
-366 LSGFGGCNGAVRV
+366 LSGFGGCNGVVRV
-379 SDRQLPQIIVND
+379 SDRPLPQIIDND
-391 ILISQ
+391 ILVSQ

-404 DEIIVDGDR
+404 DEVVVDGSR
-413 LDVTSHGKEMLTEIY
+413 LDVKSRGKEMLTEVY

-450 ASELLIDSEGHRSKD
+450 ASELLIESEG
-465 EDQRTLNSN
+465 QRTLNSN
-474 LSTLNSSRAIV
+474 PSTLDSSRAVIL
-485 FFNHSSSII
+485 FNHSSSII
-494 ADRQYLKSI
+494 ADRQYVKSI
-503 EKEDFYPSPAAFVY
+503 KKDDFFPSPAAFVY

-539 YLLAQRNEKLMQRVI
+539 YLLAERNEKLMQMVI
-554 KSTFIDRDTKSIIGG
+554 KSTFIDHDIKSVIGG

-584 LFCKE
+584 IFCKE

>member
-48 FPIEASLFE
+48 FPIEASLFNK
-57 EEQWDKIMVDGFSK
+57 EQWDKIMVDGFSK

-81 AAISTLLFNKE
+81 AAISTLIFNKE

-98 SSTKGDIDE
+98 SSTKGDIE
-107 LHITNYELPSPT
+107 LLEKGEDMS
-119 PNTQHPSSN
+119 
-128 SLADSAK
+128 SLADAAK
-135 KVSLAI
+135 KVSMAI

-165 RLVDCGNFT
+165 RLVDCGNYSN
-174 HVIVCGADVQSRFIV
+174 VIVCGADVQSRFIV
-189 SGFQSL
+189 SGFQAL
-195 KALSDEPC
+195 KALSEEPC
-203 RPFDIDR
+203 RPFDIER
-210 LGLNLGEAAASI
+210 LGLNLGEAAATI
-222 VLSREMNFPNGWK
+222 VLSSEMNSPKGWK
-235 VDKGAV
+235 IDKGAI

-251 HPKGLGAGLALS
+251 HPKGLGAGMALR
-263 KMKDYYNPISVIG
+263 KMKDADNPISVIG

-287 MESKAIEEAGLQD
+287 MESKAIEMAELQD

-323 IMMRALE
+323 ITMRALE
-330 DGMILPS
+330 DGLILPS
-337 KGFETCGVSGKVKM
+337 KGFETCGVSGKVKI
-351 SDKPMMAKG
+351 SDKSVMVHG
-360 NTFIKM
+360 NTFVKM

-379 SDRQLPQIIVND
+379 SDRFLPVIIVND
-391 ILISQ
+391 ILVSQ
-396 THSVKITQ
+396 THSVRITQ
-404 DEIIVDGDR
+404 DEIVVDGNR
-413 LDVTSHGKEMLTEIY
+413 LDVKSHGKEMLTEVY

-433 DYPKFYKMDM
+433 NYPKFYKMDM

-450 ASELLIDSEGHRSKD
+450 ASELLIGCD
-465 EDQRTLNSN
+465 EENDDHNN
-474 LSTLNSSRAIV
+474 DRAV
-485 FFNHSSSII
+485 VLFNHSSSII
-494 ADRQYLKSI
+494 ADRQYVKSI
-503 EKEDFYPSPAAFVY
+503 EIDDFFPSPAAFVY

-539 YLLAQRNEKLMQRVI
+539 YILAERNEKLMQRVI
-554 KSTFIDRDTKSIIGG
+554 KSTFIDRDIKSVIGG
-569 WIDCPSEDEFECEIS
+569 WIDCPLEDKFECDIRIYV
-584 LFCKE
+584 KE

>member
-18 EQTYKAVREGKSGLA
+18 EQTYKAVRQGKSGLA
-33 HYPCENGKGGWNDLP
+33 HYPCEDGKGGWNDLP
-48 FPIEASLFE
+48 FPIEASLFNK
-57 EEQWDKIMVDGFSK
+57 EQWDKIMVDGFSK

-81 AAISTLLFNKE
+81 AAISTLIFNKE

-107 LHITNYELPSPT
+107 LQITNYELPSPT

-128 SLADSAK
+128 TLADAAK
-135 KVSLAI
+135 KVSMAI

-159 AIILGQ
+159 AIMLGQ
-165 RLVDCGNFT
+165 RLVDCGNYSN
-174 HVIVCGADVQSRFIV
+174 VIVCGADVQSRFIV
-189 SGFQSL
+189 SGFQAL
-195 KALSDEPC
+195 KALSEEPC
-203 RPFDIDR
+203 RPFDIER
-210 LGLNLGEAAASI
+210 LGLNLGEAAATI
-222 VLSREMNFPNGWK
+222 VLSSEMNSPKGWK

-251 HPKGLGAGLALS
+251 HPKGLGAGMALC
-263 KMKDYYNPISVIG
+263 KMKDADNPISVIG

-287 MESKAIEEAGLQD
+287 MESKAIEMAELQD

-330 DGMILPS
+330 DDVILPS
-337 KGFETCGVSGKVKM
+337 KGYETCGVSGKVKM
-351 SDKPMMAKG
+351 SDKSVMVHG
-360 NTFIKM
+360 NTFVKM

-379 SDRQLPQIIVND
+379 SDRFLPMIIVND
-391 ILISQ
+391 ILVSQ
-396 THSVKITQ
+396 THSVRITQ
-404 DEIIVDGDR
+404 DEIIVDGNR
-413 LDVTSHGKEMLTEIY
+413 LDVKSHGKEMLTEVY

-450 ASELLIDSEGHRSKD
+450 ASELLIES

-474 LSTLNSSRAIV
+474 PSTQNSDRAVEKKTISFLRQQRLSILC
-485 FFNHSSSII
+485 
-494 ADRQYLKSI
+494 L
-503 EKEDFYPSPAAFVY
+503 
-517 TLPNITTGEIA
+517 
-528 LRNGYHGETSF
+528 
-539 YLLAQRNEKLMQRVI
+539 
-554 KSTFIDRDTKSIIGG
+554 
-569 WIDCPSEDEFECEIS
+569 IS
-584 LFCKE
+584 LRVRLR

>member
-1 MATIIS
+1 MATVIS
-7 DNITS
+7 NNITS
-12 PLGFTT
+12 PLGLTT
-18 EQTYKAVREGKSGLA
+18 EQTYKAVREGKSGLS
-33 HYPCENGKGGWNDLP
+33 HYPCENGEGGWNDLP
-48 FPIEASLFE
+48 FSVEASLFNK
-57 EEQWDKIMVDGFSK
+57 EQWDKIMVDGFSK

-81 AAISTLLFNKE
+81 AAISTLIFNKE

-98 SSTKGDIDE
+98 SSTKGDIE
-107 LHITNYELPSPT
+107 LLEKGEEMP
-119 PNTQHPSSN
+119 
-128 SLADSAK
+128 SLADAAK

-165 RLVDCGNFT
+165 RLVDCGNYT
-174 HVIVCGADVQSRFIV
+174 HAIVCGADIQSRFIV

-203 RPFDIDR
+203 RPFDIER
-210 LGLNLGEAAASI
+210 LGLNLGEAAATI
-222 VLSREMNFPNGWK
+222 VLSREINSPNGWK

-251 HPKGLGAGLALS
+251 HPKGLGAGMALS
-263 KMKDYYNPISVIG
+263 KMKDADNTISVIG

-287 MESKAIEEAGLQD
+287 MESKAIEMADLQD

-330 DGMILPS
+330 DNMILSS

-351 SDKPMMAKG
+351 SDKSMTAEG
-360 NTFIKM
+360 NTFVKM
-366 LSGFGGCNGAVRV
+366 LSGFGGCNGVVRV
-379 SDRQLPQIIVND
+379 SDRPLPQIIDND
-391 ILISQ
+391 ILVSQ
-396 THSVKITQ
+396 AHSVKITQ
-404 DEIIVDGDR
+404 DEVVVDGSR
-413 LDVTSHGKEMLTEIY
+413 LDVKSRGKEMLTEVY

-450 ASELLIDSEGHRSKD
+450 ASELLIESEG
-465 EDQRTLNSN
+465 QRTLNSN
-474 LSTLNSSRAIV
+474 PSTLDSSRAVIL
-485 FFNHSSSII
+485 FNHSSSII
-494 ADRQYLKSI
+494 ADRQYVKSI
-503 EKEDFYPSPAAFVY
+503 KKDDFFPSPAAFVY

-539 YLLAQRNEKLMQRVI
+539 YLLAERNEKLMQMVI
-554 KSTFIDRDTKSIIGG
+554 KSTFIDRDIKSVIGG
-569 WIDCPSEDEFECEIS
+569 WIDCPSEEEFECEIS
-584 LFCKE
+584 IFCKE

>member
-1 MATIIS
+1 MATVIS

-12 PLGFTT
+12 PLGLTT
-18 EQTYKAVREGKSGLA
+18 EQTYKAVREGKSGLS
-33 HYPCENGKGGWNDLP
+33 HYPCENGEGGWNDLP
-48 FPIEASLFE
+48 FPIEASLFSK
-57 EEQWDKIMVDGFSK
+57 EQWDKILVDGFSK

-81 AAISTLLFNKE
+81 AALSTLIFNKE

-98 SSTKGDIDE
+98 SSTKGDIE
-107 LHITNYELPSPT
+107 LLEKGEEMP
-119 PNTQHPSSN
+119 
-128 SLADSAK
+128 SLADAAK

-165 RLVDCGNFT
+165 RLVDCGNYT
-174 HVIVCGADVQSRFIV
+174 HAIVCGADVQSRFIV

-203 RPFDIDR
+203 RPFDIER
-210 LGLNLGEAAASI
+210 LGLNLGEAAATI
-222 VLSREMNFPNGWK
+222 VLSREMNSPNGWK

-251 HPKGLGAGLALS
+251 HLKGLGAGMALS
-263 KMKDYYNPISVIG
+263 KMKDADNPISVIG

-287 MESKAIEEAGLQD
+287 MESKAIEMADLQD

-330 DGMILPS
+330 DNMILSS

-351 SDKPMMAKG
+351 SDKSMTAEG
-360 NTFIKM
+360 NTFVKM
-366 LSGFGGCNGAVRV
+366 LSGFGGCNGVVRV
-379 SDRQLPQIIVND
+379 SNRPLPQIIDND
-391 ILISQ
+391 ILVSQ

-404 DEIIVDGDR
+404 DEVVVDGSR
-413 LDVTSHGKEMLTEIY
+413 LDVKSRGKEMLTEVY

-450 ASELLIDSEGHRSKD
+450 ASELLIESEG
-465 EDQRTLNSN
+465 QRTLNSN
-474 LSTLNSSRAIV
+474 PSTLDSSRAVIL
-485 FFNHSSSII
+485 FNHSSSII
-494 ADRQYLKSI
+494 ADRQYVKSI
-503 EKEDFYPSPAAFVY
+503 KKDDFFPSPAAFVY

-539 YLLAQRNEKLMQRVI
+539 YLLAERNEKLMQMVI
-554 KSTFIDRDTKSIIGG
+554 KSTFIDHDIKSVIGG

-584 LFCKE
+584 IFCKE